1 MLEFAVELSQRL
13 GPSHGVGRR
22 AGDEAEMCS
31 PGIRKGEADRWAR
44 GDAIQIHDNSGAG
57 N

>member
-1 MLEFAVELSQRL
+1 MLEFAVGLSQRL
-13 GPSHGVGRR
+13 GPSHGVGQR

-31 PGIRKGEADRWAR
+31 PGSRKGEADRWAR